1 MTAYT
6 LQTLANSPYELTLYE
21 AGSRLGGKVLT
32 PQFSHPA
39 VRYEA
44 GAAEF
49 YDYSRFGSD
58 PLKELIAELG
68 LPIRTMG
75 GPAVVINQR
84 TLTNLDDLVEQFSAT
99 TSEAVRRFDRLAKDW
114 MTPAEFYH
122 ADGTSTRDEDWR
134 PGGFAQLL
142 DRVDDPLARHY
153 ITSMIHSDLATE
165 PAQTNIVYGLQNYL
179 MNDPAYMMLYAI
191 EGGNER
197 LTESLAARVQ
207 GQIRLRHRVVSIG
220 RNGGK
225 LCVVSSDPQGE
236 HVDEFDFVVVALP
249 HNHLTELTFQGERLA
264 AAFRRHLAHYNYPAH
279 YLRVTLLFDK
289 PFWRNA
295 FSDSYWMIDEF
306 GGCCLY
312 DESSRDAGTTHGIL
326 GCLLGGDA
334 ALEMSAW
341 SDDQLIDRILASL
354 PPFLNAGQQ
363 TLREGRVHRWIGAV
377 NAMPGGPSAKSFDE
391 RHVPEPIAHS
401 NLFVVGDYLYDSTLN
416 GVLDS
421 AEYVAG
427 WLAALMT
434 EEAGRM

>member
-1 MTAYT
+1 
-6 LQTLANSPYELTLYE
+6 LANSPYELTLYE
-21 AGSRLGGKVLT
+21 ASSRLGGKVLT
-32 PQFSHPA
+32 AQFSHSA

-49 YDYSRFGSD
+49 YDYSRFGGD

-68 LPIRTMG
+68 LPIRAMG
-75 GPAVVINQR
+75 GPAVVMNQR
-84 TLTNLDDLVEQFSAT
+84 TVANLDDLVDQISPT
-99 TSEAVRRFDRLAKDW
+99 TGEAVRRFDRLAKDW

-122 ADGTSTRDEDWR
+122 ADGTSPHDEDSGL
-134 PGGFAQLL
+134 GGFARLL
-142 DRVDDPLARHY
+142 DRVEDPLARRY
-153 ITSMIHSDLATE
+153 IMSMIHSDLATE

-179 MNDPAYMMLYAI
+179 MNDPAYMLLYAI

-197 LTESLAARVQ
+197 LTESLAARVE
-207 GQIRLRHRVVSIG
+207 GQIRLGHRVASIG
-220 RNGGK
+220 RHGAK
-225 LCVVSSDPQGE
+225 LRVISSHPQGD
-236 HVDEFDFVVVALP
+236 HADEFDFVVVALP
-249 HNHLTELTFQGERLA
+249 HNHLTGIEFQGERLA

-279 YLRVTLLFDK
+279 YLRITLLFDK
-289 PFWRNA
+289 PFWRNTFA
-295 FSDSYWMIDEF
+295 DSYWMLDEF

-312 DESSRDAGTTHGIL
+312 DESARDPGNPHGIL

-341 SDDQLIDRILASL
+341 SDDQLIGRILESL
-354 PPFLNAGQQ
+354 PPFLNAAQQ
-363 TLREGRVHRWIGAV
+363 TLLEGQVHRWINAV
-377 NAMPGGPSAKSFDE
+377 NAMPGGATAKSFDQ

-434 EEAGRM
+434 EEVGRK